1 MLLESSIFTFLRVR
15 VTGFLPMGSLVE
27 ECWTPQELTGI
38 RMNLQPSMSWF
49 EAVRHSHQPK
59 TEPTNVYRY
68 YRYTVYIYINVCNC
82 MQVDTTV
89 YHVPCTQQKSLYWSY
104 NVHQLR
110 SHFGAHKVNPL
121 TPPKDT
127 LATCS
132 QAAASLTY
140 GKKTRRNWV
149 VLAVSSCTWHHP
161 SNDSWLS
168 CMTLVI
174 MVEHKQHQQTWFMN
188 SWCFPY
194 HLCII
199 SIVTGKWIVDNVQ
212 EIWFFAKRRT
222 LKNEIKDVF
231 VFLSYSFSFGRSM
244 D

>member
-68 YRYTVYIYINVCNC
+68 TVYIYKC

-174 MVEHKQHQQTWFMN
+174 MVEHKQHQQTWFMML
-188 SWCFPY
+188 SISSLY
-194 HLCII
+194 HFH
-199 SIVTGKWIVDNVQ
+199 SHREVIVDNVQ